1 MRLLAEEW
9 RQREKQRDHVIQ
21 TKVAAYHKLQ
31 EQLQQSLDHV
41 IQQRQHLEAWQQEVG
56 VSGLCMFIGCIPVTI
71 VTKTGEIPSGGA
83 T

>member
-21 TKVAAYHKLQ
+21 TKVASYHKLQ

-56 VSGLCMFIGCIPVTI
+56 VSRLCMFIGYIPLTI
-71 VTKTGEIPSGGA
+71 VTEIREVSSRRA

>member
-9 RQREKQRDHVIQ
+9 RQREKQRDHVIH

-31 EQLQQSLDHV
+31 DQLQQSLDHV

-56 VSGLCMFIGCIPVTI
+56 VSRLFMFIDCIPVTI
-71 VTKTGEIPSGGA
+71 VTEIGKIPSRGA

>member
-21 TKVAAYHKLQ
+21 TKVNAYHKLQ

-56 VSGLCMFIGCIPVTI
+56 VSRLCNVFIPVTI
-71 VTKTGEIPSGGA
+71 VTEIGEVTSRGA